1 MNSASRSAFLSIVGA
16 GVVAAVL
23 GAVLL
28 LPTAVR
34 AAAESTDSP
43 EVRVERDLLIERIA
57 KGDDYEISVRRFKEL
72 WDARQ
77 AQRDA
82 QKREVDAQKEL
93 QKKISADTLTLDYR
107 VSTQCVVAVEPSA
120 PPKGVIWELF
130 RGDFG
135 RITRRET
142 IQLPARNEFLP
153 PETVHIYQLE
163 GHKQRYVFSSKEM
176 HTFDHQKVDFAVGDT
191 VLLCRAG
198 MSTHGS
204 GGYYPEGLRENVVST
219 GFAARLTR
227 EPRLVEKKRL
237 DPVHLLGTSRVR
249 MAIERTH
256 WPVAPEQ
263 PVLTRLLVERDLGN
277 GRFELRVEPSRH
289 DRPPL
294 TLYLDVPAALP
305 RRKLIEAG
313 RILWFIV
320 STPRFDAQ
328 LQKLVLRAED
338 VEERMFE

>member
-1 MNSASRSAFLSIVGA
+1 MISAIRIVRSVFCLVLCAGA
-16 GVVAAVL
+16 GLPLPVAA
-23 GAVLL
+23 
-28 LPTAVR
+28 R
-34 AAAESTDSP
+34 AGEPSDTP

-82 QKREVDAQKEL
+82 LKRDADAAKEL

-107 VSTQCVVAVEPSA
+107 VSIQCVMSA
-120 PPKGVIWELF
+120 DPATPPKGVIWEIY

-135 RITRRET
+135 RITRKES
-142 IQLPARNEFLP
+142 IQLPPRNEFLP
-153 PETVHIYQLE
+153 PETVYIYQLE
-163 GHKQRYVFSSKEM
+163 GRQNRYTFSSKEM
-176 HTFDHQKVDFAVGDT
+176 HTFDRQTVDFAVGDT

-204 GGYYPEGLRENVVST
+204 GGYYPEGWRENVVST
-219 GFAARLTR
+219 GFAARLTKP
-227 EPRLVEKKRL
+227 PRLAEKKSL
-237 DPVHLLGTSRVR
+237 NPVHLLGTSRVR

-256 WPVAPEQ
+256 WPVPPDQ
-263 PVLTRLLVERDLGN
+263 PVLTRMLVERDLGN
-277 GRFELRVEPSRH
+277 GRFELRVEQSRH

-320 STPRFDAQ
+320 STPRFDPQ

-338 VEERMFE
+338 VEETLFE